1 MSSECLMGL
10 RLADEPYVLHRDN
23 GWVDVSCQFG
33 LDPRLVDWIYQHD
46 MIPTVFVIDF
56 LTDAIDVF
64 RAYLAINDEDD
75 NSVKE

>member
-10 RLADEPYVLHRDN
+10 RLADEPNVLQRDN

-33 LDPRLVDWIYQHD
+33 FDPRFVDWIFQHD
-46 MIPTVFVIDF
+46 MTPFGFVIDF

-64 RAYLAINDEDD
+64 RVYLAIYDEDN